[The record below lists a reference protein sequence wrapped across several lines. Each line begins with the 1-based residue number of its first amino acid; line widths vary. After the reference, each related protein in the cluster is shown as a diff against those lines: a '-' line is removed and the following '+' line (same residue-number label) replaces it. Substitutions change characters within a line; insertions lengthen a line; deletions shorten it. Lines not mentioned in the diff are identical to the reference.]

1 MGYAIKDKNY
11 SRTGRITKKRKK
23 EKKTKREKRNKKNND
38 KWKTKGVITVVK
50 FFLFGGGHLINSTI
64 PLDVIVDEPDQR
76 RSKLAAI

>member
-50 FFLFGGGHLINSTI
+50 FFLFG
-64 PLDVIVDEPDQR
+64 
-76 RSKLAAI
+76 